1 MQKHSSSNTQIKPRP
16 GLKYQVV
23 GAVARTCG
31 RTIRSLKKMA
41 QIFKEELFE
50 ENTTCALNNAKK
62 STKPQATEADEALK
76 KQPSFS
82 FYDCAGVV
90 KVRTSAQILQ
100 EHRLIIVRIL
110 ELLPLEE
117 AEATD
122 VIWPFIKSFA
132 DYIGDLPASECY
144 HHYEPSG
151 LMRHSL
157 ETALLALQYA
167 MDLTADIRL
176 TPKERR
182 ENLRS
187 FLLLAF
193 AGGLLHD
200 AGKVLTDLTVS
211 IAYEAPTYSDKTVG
225 STKSD
230 DVLNLG
236 KSNQEKKLASKNK
249 LNPDNRLN
257 EETRS
262 NQAHNLHVANN
273 LAPNSRVH
281 ALNMAENLGAN
292 AQKTQALAP
301 NLKPNEALNTRLN
314 QSANSCFESSFESSV
329 NETVDP
335 GSPKNNEFN
344 QGTRFE
350 TSPEASSAYSKD
362 LAKAWKKSQEPGT
375 FKAKGIAR
383 ATSSSESFKAN
394 TSEDE
399 AFWGSVHP
407 KAIYNFGDELTP
419 GRMVWNPV
427 ACSLSEFLQHYQ
439 APKYGF
445 HYRAGRGK
453 SHETLAQIMACRI
466 IPENFMHL
474 ILKDTAGVCELFTA
488 LTGQEKGRLY
498 SLIKKADIGSVLA
511 DLGSRRF
518 GSLVPGRLPGA
529 LERFILIIQDR
540 LRRFP
545 ELINSPEGIL
555 FIVGQEVYLSLNT
568 HVYLELLRPL
578 IKAGLAPSFRDKTA
592 FMEALINRGI
602 GAYRN
607 PGVKIVVSSFIATI
621 GNTLYLKHG
630 CLIER
635 PEYFLGDAVRPAPLP
650 LVHPEIY
657 RAFTIL
663 YGKSKLRLPDPNSI
677 PAGVLSNDGARAN
690 LKGSVNA
697 NGIPNEAPT
706 EALAKEVSP
715 SHANPNS
722 FFSEEFVNVTPSE
735 PKTRAQRNLASAQE
749 PQTSLNTSA
758 SIASPQSEQELPP
771 PSASLTEDEDEV
783 GGITIAACLKLL
795 AGEGIFLEGAFA
807 PNSVP
812 ESQTTREEQG
822 KESTQAQT
830 QAQAE
835 TKDKTSAQAQEET
848 QVQTTTNNG
857 PYDEPN
863 DKFYGGPNVISHTTT
878 NDISN
883 DLSKGTANDICA
895 PSNDINELANDKA
908 NGGLDLKSSVEEAA
922 AHLLTSMA
930 VIADVGQKTNEREVT
945 APTPQVKA
953 WGDQLNPV
961 AFNSVKASYAFGGQ
975 NQAFTQT

>member
-1 MQKHSSSNTQIKPRP
+1 
-16 GLKYQVV
+16 
-23 GAVARTCG
+23 
-31 RTIRSLKKMA
+31 
-41 QIFKEELFE
+41 
-50 ENTTCALNNAKK
+50 
-62 STKPQATEADEALK
+62 
-76 KQPSFS
+76 
-82 FYDCAGVV
+82 
-90 KVRTSAQILQ
+90 
-100 EHRLIIVRIL
+100 
-110 ELLPLEE
+110 
-117 AEATD
+117 
-122 VIWPFIKSFA
+122 
-132 DYIGDLPASECY
+132 
-144 HHYEPSG
+144 
-151 LMRHSL
+151 MRHSL

-362 LAKAWKKSQEPGT
+362 LAKAWEKSQEPGA

-383 ATSSSESFKAN
+383 ATSSSESFRAN
-394 TSEDE
+394 TSEEE
-399 AFWGSVHP
+399 AFWGSVQP

-498 SLIKKADIGSVLA
+498 NLIKKADIGSVLA

-518 GSLVPGRLPGA
+518 GTLVVADLGA
-529 LERFILIIQDR
+529 W
-540 LRRFP
+540 
-545 ELINSPEGIL
+545 
-555 FIVGQEVYLSLNT
+555 
-568 HVYLELLRPL
+568 YLE
-578 IKAGLAPSFRDKTA
+578 D
-592 FMEALINRGI
+592 
-602 GAYRN
+602 
-607 PGVKIVVSSFIATI
+607 
-621 GNTLYLKHG
+621 YLG
-630 CLIER
+630 R
-635 PEYFLGDAVRPAPLP
+635 W
-650 LVHPEIY
+650 
-657 RAFTIL
+657 
-663 YGKSKLRLPDPNSI
+663 S
-677 PAGVLSNDGARAN
+677 VLS
-690 LKGSVNA
+690 
-697 NGIPNEAPT
+697 
-706 EALAKEVSP
+706 
-715 SHANPNS
+715 
-722 FFSEEFVNVTPSE
+722 
-735 PKTRAQRNLASAQE
+735 
-749 PQTSLNTSA
+749 
-758 SIASPQSEQELPP
+758 
-771 PSASLTEDEDEV
+771 
-783 GGITIAACLKLL
+783 
-795 AGEGIFLEGAFA
+795 
-807 PNSVP
+807 
-812 ESQTTREEQG
+812 
-822 KESTQAQT
+822 
-830 QAQAE
+830 
-835 TKDKTSAQAQEET
+835 
-848 QVQTTTNNG
+848 
-857 PYDEPN
+857 
-863 DKFYGGPNVISHTTT
+863 
-878 NDISN
+878 
-883 DLSKGTANDICA
+883 
-895 PSNDINELANDKA
+895 
-908 NGGLDLKSSVEEAA
+908 
-922 AHLLTSMA
+922 
-930 VIADVGQKTNEREVT
+930 
-945 APTPQVKA
+945 
-953 WGDQLNPV
+953 
-961 AFNSVKASYAFGGQ
+961 
-975 NQAFTQT
+975 